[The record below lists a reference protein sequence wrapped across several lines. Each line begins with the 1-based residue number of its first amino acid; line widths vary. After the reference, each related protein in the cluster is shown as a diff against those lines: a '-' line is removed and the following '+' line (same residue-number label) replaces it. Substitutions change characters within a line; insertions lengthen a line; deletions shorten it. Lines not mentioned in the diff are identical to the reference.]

1 MKRLTLSTTL
11 GELLN
16 ELDFA
21 ACIIPSGER
30 IADIKQRDMA
40 HVLGVARA
48 RSEREKEY
56 RQDKAQRTAHEL
68 LCLWSDHSD
77 IGAAILEAK
86 TEAERSGEVTD
97 KVLAMIGD
105 LQAEAEEIVRR
116 LRAIGERAR

>member
-11 GELLN
+11 GELLS

-68 LCLWSDHSD
+68 LCLWNDHRE
-77 IGAAILEAK
+77 IWGAILDVK

-105 LQAEAEEIVRR
+105 LQSEAEEIARS
-116 LRAIGERAR
+116 LRTIGERAR

>member
-1 MKRLTLSTTL
+1 MKRLTLCTTL
-11 GELLN
+11 GELLS

-68 LCLWSDHSD
+68 LCLWNDHSD
-77 IGAAILEAK
+77 IGSAILEAK

-97 KVLAMIGD
+97 KVLAMIWD
-105 LQAEAEEIVRR
+105 LQAEAEEIVRS
-116 LRAIGERAR
+116 LRVIGERAR

>member
-68 LCLWSDHSD
+68 LCLWNDHRE
-77 IGAAILEAK
+77 IGGAILAVK
-86 TEAERSGEVTD
+86 TISIHAP
-97 KVLAMIGD
+97 LAGCD
-105 LQAEAEEIVRR
+105 
-116 LRAIGERAR
+116 

>member
-1 MKRLTLSTTL
+1 MKRLTLSTTF

-68 LCLWSDHSD
+68 LCLWNDHSD

>member
-68 LCLWSDHSD
+68 LCLWNDHSD

-116 LRAIGERAR
+116 LRTIGERAR

>member
-30 IADIKQRDMA
+30 IADIKGRDMA

-56 RQDKAQRTAHEL
+56 RRDKAQRTAHEL
-68 LCLWSDHSD
+68 LCLWNDHRE
-77 IGAAILEAK
+77 IGGAILEAK

-105 LQAEAEEIVRR
+105 LQAEAEEIARS
-116 LRAIGERAR
+116 LRTIGERAR